1 MNLITLV
8 IHIWGDTILL
18 NMNLHSCECKYICR
32 RQGAI
37 NPEIA
42 IIKTREM
49 LFDLNQIDML
59 MKILQM
65 NRSFNIVFI

>member
-18 NMNLHSCECKYICR
+18 KMNLHSCECKYICR

-37 NPEIA
+37 SAEIV

-59 MKILQM
+59 TKIL
-65 NRSFNIVFI
+65 